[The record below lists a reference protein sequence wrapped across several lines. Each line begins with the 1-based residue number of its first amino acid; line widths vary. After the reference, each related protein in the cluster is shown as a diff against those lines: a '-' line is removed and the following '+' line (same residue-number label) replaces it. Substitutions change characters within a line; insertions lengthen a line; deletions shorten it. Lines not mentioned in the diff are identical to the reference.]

1 MGNTVKSFVVDVGKA
16 VSKGATSIILGR
28 IPVVGTPVANWINSK
43 YAAGGSVASLAGASA
58 PVPAG
63 KKTMTINTASQLI
76 DLIKK
81 APDIAQKH
89 GLSVD
94 KVNEAVANAKEG
106 EMLVAKK
113 RGGRMKKSKKSKKS
127 KHEDHVMLESGE
139 SPAFARGGLVPSV
152 F

>member
-1 MGNTVKSFVVDVGKA
+1 MGNTVKSFIVDVGKQVA
-16 VSKGATSIILGR
+16 KGATSIVLGR

-43 YAAGGSVASLAGASA
+43 YADGGAVGSIAGASA

-63 KKTMTINTASQLI
+63 KKTMTINTAGQLI

-89 GLSVD
+89 GLSVE
-94 KVNEAVANAKEG
+94 KVKDAMAKAKEG
-106 EMLVAKK
+106 EVVAKR
-113 RGGRMKKSKKSKKS
+113 RGGKMKKGLKGEDTVMVRAG
-127 KHEDHVMLESGE
+127 HE
-139 SPAFARGGLVPSV
+139 PAHFARGGRVLSV